1 LPPSPL
7 PLSPSAQPSAV
18 RLNFVPAVR
27 EGLPA
32 PCLSLVKWNASEV
45 ESLSPLQRRFAHLG
59 QLRSA
64 ERVVYN
70 IEMKGPFAYGGRDDS
85 TILYKQR
92 HAVPK
97 PDADGSSGLITLLVT
112 LTDSARNFY
121 ATSTRS

>member
-1 LPPSPL
+1 
-7 PLSPSAQPSAV
+7 
-18 RLNFVPAVR
+18 
-27 EGLPA
+27 
-32 PCLSLVKWNASEV
+32 LVKWNASEV
-45 ESLSPLQRRFAHLG
+45 ESLSPLQRHFAHLG